1 MVIKNKLGKP
11 FGPAGSA
18 SGIFLFIAGLAATY
32 FSLIGLIFVV
42 AGAFAGFT
50 STVIFLDIEK
60 RKVKSSDSLF
70 GIIPLGKWIDIQPG
84 MMLGLKR
91 HHRGYRTYSKANRSI
106 DIHVK
111 DIRIMLY
118 GPDKKEILPIKK
130 FSSMD
135 AARADLAYLSQQM
148 GLDCL

>member
-1 MVIKNKLGKP
+1 MPRL
-11 FGPAGSA
+11 
-18 SGIFLFIAGLAATY
+18 
-32 FSLIGLIFVV
+32 VV
-42 AGAFAGFT
+42 PR
-50 STVIFLDIEK
+50 K

-84 MMLGLKR
+84 MMLGLKSY
-91 HHRGYRTYSKANRSI
+91 HRGYRTYSRSNRSM

-130 FSSMD
+130 FNSMD
-135 AARADLAYLSQQM
+135 AARADLEYLSQQM